1 MKTLEHLIQISL
13 ALGLS
18 NQKSL
23 DLCNNLS
30 LLLYWFAYS
39 ALVPVLSYLRGN
51 EV

>member
-30 LLLYWFAYS
+30 LLLYWFS